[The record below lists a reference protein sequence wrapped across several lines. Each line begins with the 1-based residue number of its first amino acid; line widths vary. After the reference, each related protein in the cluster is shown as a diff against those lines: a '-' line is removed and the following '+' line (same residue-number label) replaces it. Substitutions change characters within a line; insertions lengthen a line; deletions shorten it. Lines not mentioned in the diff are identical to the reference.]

1 MDEFTIIKR
10 LKLILQNYNMQLD
23 DINQYLVDFYN
34 KIELTFTLQEIQ
46 NVNVEA
52 NELLSLF
59 LTNGNIQMSINE
71 SEPNENLN
79 ITFLLDNIINQNTE
93 QILQNNNVNN
103 LPIIIN
109 DIQNIIPQNMILI
122 PELNMFNTII
132 NFINQ
137 NNQPIENNDD
147 FEEDILITL
156 NKKDIDNLNKT
167 IASIKQPDICTI
179 CLQDID
185 KGETMIKLDCE
196 HYYHNECIVKYLN
209 EFNYKCPICRKSVGE
224 THAHI

>member
-1 MDEFTIIKR
+1 MYPSFDEIYSIRLSLQDNIMDEFTIIKR

-109 DIQNIIPQNMILI
+109 DIQNIIPQNMILL

-137 NNQPIENNDD
+137 NNQPIEYNDD
-147 FEEDILITL
+147 FE
-156 NKKDIDNLNKT
+156 
-167 IASIKQPDICTI
+167 
-179 CLQDID
+179 
-185 KGETMIKLDCE
+185 
-196 HYYHNECIVKYLN
+196 
-209 EFNYKCPICRKSVGE
+209 
-224 THAHI
+224 